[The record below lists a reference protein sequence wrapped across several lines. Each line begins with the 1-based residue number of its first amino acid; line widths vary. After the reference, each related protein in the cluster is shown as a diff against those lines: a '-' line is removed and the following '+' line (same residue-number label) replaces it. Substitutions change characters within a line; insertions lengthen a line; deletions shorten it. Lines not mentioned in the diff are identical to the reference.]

1 MITKYSTIHEYLL
14 FWNSPSCTSLSSDRL
29 RTDRARYIRKYL
41 APCIGSVCLNRYSE
55 NHLYKLRRFLE
66 DDTETS
72 EVMGFIVLRTFR
84 QAMTFAEEN
93 MYIFNA
99 FLDDLYIPY
108 IMDRKI
114 RLYTPAQIT
123 SLFSAIEY
131 ELLCNYYK
139 LIYYTV
145 MTSAEARALRVS
157 DIDIENRTL
166 HIRQRIYGKARHS
179 HSIKPLI
186 DPQQARD
193 IYLSYEA
200 MACVLDELRRREERC
215 LKPFWKDTGQD
226 LLFTYRNGGPIT
238 DSYLA
243 QTRKTVEAITG
254 IKDFSTLSLRYSAAN
269 AALKAGAS
277 EKTIQDMLGFTSL
290 RYVFRMKDKFIEG

>member
-1 MITKYSTIHEYLL
+1 MLKHMS
-14 FWNSPSCTSLSSDRL
+14 N
-29 RTDRARYIRKYL
+29 
-41 APCIGSVCLNRYSE
+41 
-55 NHLYKLRRFLE
+55 
-66 DDTETS
+66 
-72 EVMGFIVLRTFR
+72 

-108 IMDRKI
+108 IMERKI

-145 MTSAEARALRVS
+145 MTSVEARALRVS

-166 HIRQRIYGKARHS
+166 HIRQRIYGKARHN
-179 HSIKPLI
+179 HSIKPLE

-193 IYLSYEA
+193 IYLTDEA

-226 LLFTYRNGGPIT
+226 LIVTYRNGGPIT

-254 IKDFSTLSLRYSAAN
+254 IKGFSTLSLRYFASN

-277 EKTIQDMLGFTSL
+277 EKTIQDLLGFTTL